1 MILLNTLKRCHM
13 PKIMLTEGAMKG
25 RSFDFDDN
33 TVFIGR
39 SFKNDIQ
46 ISDNAI
52 SRKHLKVFKI
62 GKRFFIEDL
71 KSTNGTLINGEPISS
86 GESYEVNE
94 RDSVQIGGTVIRLDD
109 LPVIKTLEKK
119 NLKKEITKHAVDE
132 KDVVQKERR
141 SRLSRDLNLVFSI
154 SELIKGFYSTNEFFE
169 KTLGHLLDFFQRIDR
184 AAIFLFE
191 VNKEGKKVIQNI
203 VYLCREDN
211 GKRKFSFSQKL
222 VNQIILTGKAVRM
235 SDTNYERQVDFAE
248 STIILQIKSV
258 VCVPIISAGEMLGAL
273 YLDSLQSP
281 YSFRKDDMILL
292 NSVSGYLAA
301 LIEKKSSS

>member
-1 MILLNTLKRCHM
+1 M

-94 RDSVQIGGTVIRLDD
+94 RDSVQIGGTVIRLDE
-109 LPVIKTLEKK
+109 LPVIKALEKK
-119 NLKKEITKHAVDE
+119 NLKQEIPKHTIDE
-132 KDVVQKERR
+132 KNNMQKERR
-141 SRLSRDLNLVFSI
+141 SRSSRDLNLVFSM
-154 SELIKGFYSTNEFFE
+154 SELIKGSYNINEFFE

-184 AAIFLFE
+184 TAIFLFE
-191 VNKEGKKVIQNI
+191 VNKEGEKVIQSV

-222 VNQIILTGKAVRM
+222 INQIILTGKAVRL

-258 VCVPIISAGEMLGAL
+258 VCIPIISAGEMLGAL

-281 YSFRKDDMILL
+281 YSFRKDDMMLL

>member
-1 MILLNTLKRCHM
+1 M
-13 PKIMLTEGAMKG
+13 PKIILIEGAMKG
-25 RSFDFDDN
+25 RSFNFDDN

-71 KSTNGTLINGEPISS
+71 KSTNGTLINGEPIAS
-86 GESYEVNE
+86 GESYEVNDN
-94 RDSVQIGGTVIRLDD
+94 DSIQIGGTVIRLDD
-109 LPVIKTLEKK
+109 LPVIKALERK
-119 NLKKEITKHAVDE
+119 NLKPGGAKFAGDE
-132 KDVVQKERR
+132 KKDVQKERR
-141 SRLSRDLNLVFSI
+141 SGGPKDLALVFGM
-154 SELIKGFYSTNEFFE
+154 SELIKESYSMNEFLE
-169 KTLGHLLDFFQRIDR
+169 KALGHLLDFFHRIDR

-191 VNKEGKKVIQNI
+191 LNDDGKKVIKNI
-203 VYLCREDN
+203 LTLCREEN

-222 VNQIILTGKAVRM
+222 INRIMLTGKAVRL
-235 SDTNYERQVDFAE
+235 SDTNYEKQVDFAE

-258 VCVPIISAGEMLGAL
+258 VCVPIISSSETLGAI
-273 YLDSLQSP
+273 YMDSLRSA
-281 YSFRKDDMILL
+281 YGFRKEDLMLL

-301 LIEKKSSS
+301 TMEKRKAA

>member
-1 MILLNTLKRCHM
+1 M

-94 RDSVQIGGTVIRLDD
+94 RDSVQIGGTVIRLDE
-109 LPVIKTLEKK
+109 LPVIKALEKK
-119 NLKKEITKHAVDE
+119 NLKQEIPKHAIGE
-132 KDVVQKERR
+132 KDDMQKERR
-141 SRLSRDLNLVFSI
+141 SRSSRDLNLVFSM
-154 SELIKGFYSTNEFFE
+154 SELIKGSYNINEFFE

-184 AAIFLFE
+184 TAIFLFE
-191 VNKEGKKVIQNI
+191 VNKEGEKVIQSV

-222 VNQIILTGKAVRM
+222 INQIILTGKAVRL

-258 VCVPIISAGEMLGAL
+258 VCIPIISAGEMLGAL

-281 YSFRKDDMILL
+281 YSFRKDDMMLL

>member
-1 MILLNTLKRCHM
+1 M
-13 PKIMLTEGAMKG
+13 PKIMLIEGAMKG

-71 KSTNGTLINGEPISS
+71 KSTNGTLINGAPISS

-109 LPVIKTLEKK
+109 LPVVKALEKK
-119 NLKKEITKHAVDE
+119 NLKQEILRRAIDE
-132 KDVVQKERR
+132 RDDMQKERR
-141 SRLSRDLNLVFSI
+141 ARSSRDLNLVFNM
-154 SELIKGFYSTNEFFE
+154 SELIKGSYNTNELFE
-169 KTLGHLLDFFQRIDR
+169 KTLGHLLDFFQRTDR

-191 VNKEGKKVIQNI
+191 VNKEWKKVIQNI

-222 VNQIILTGKAVRM
+222 INQIILTGKAVRM
-235 SDTNYERQVDFAE
+235 SDTNYERQADFAE

-273 YLDSLQSP
+273 YLDSLQSA
-281 YSFRKDDMILL
+281 YSFRKDDLMLL

-301 LIEKKSSS
+301 LIEKKSYS